1 MLNVLV
7 QLQLSNY
14 TSDGTWLLECDSGY
28 QMCFGR
34 IRELLRIRDD
44 VSFDVLGP
52 PRSAMRMQPEMVTPD
67 VFASDRVRWIE
78 IPIIPNAL
86 VTRYDFNFAAIAA
99 ALRDSQHDIVYV
111 NDPMLLRAYMAVFH
125 VNGRKRP
132 RFVVHSHFID
142 NPEQPKFPADASLW
156 MGQLEAA
163 CRADYNFWQCESA
176 LNTFLQSAQGW
187 LSREQ
192 LRAVRAKSRPWDDG
206 YSIAEITS
214 DPDERNI
221 RFDVAALRALAKRST
236 VIFVPNRVGGRGRS
250 SDYTN
255 CGKFLFDLLPA
266 IRERSGGELTI
277 IAGNPSQKFSN
288 AELVTSCGVHDLI
301 PDAPNRDELKMI
313 MRTSNI
319 VVGLYSVDQYG
330 GTASREAVELG
341 ATPLWIDNHEYSLL
355 AKRADF
361 KLLAKDDFSDIVDV
375 AARLITA
382 VRDEDQELR
391 HATSRLR
398 DVVRNTCSYESTTQ
412 GALAHMITQ

>member
-1 MLNVLV
+1 M
-7 QLQLSNY
+7 
-14 TSDGTWLLECDSGY
+14 
-28 QMCFGR
+28 
-34 IRELLRIRDD
+34 
-44 VSFDVLGP
+44 
-52 PRSAMRMQPEMVTPD
+52 
-67 VFASDRVRWIE
+67 
-78 IPIIPNAL
+78 
-86 VTRYDFNFAAIAA
+86 
-99 ALRDSQHDIVYV
+99 
-111 NDPMLLRAYMAVFH
+111 
-125 VNGRKRP
+125 
-132 RFVVHSHFID
+132 
-142 NPEQPKFPADASLW
+142 
-156 MGQLEAA
+156 
-163 CRADYNFWQCESA
+163 
-176 LNTFLQSAQGW
+176 
-187 LSREQ
+187 
-192 LRAVRAKSRPWDDG
+192 
-206 YSIAEITS
+206 
-214 DPDERNI
+214 
-221 RFDVAALRALAKRST
+221 
-236 VIFVPNRVGGRGRS
+236 IFVPNRVGGRGRS

-319 VVGLYSVDQYG
+319 VVGLYSDDQYG
-330 GTASREAVELG
+330 GTASREAIELG